1 LFFWG
6 GAGGGGGILAPT
18 PRLTMFFGRIYYP
31 CSVQPNWRRR
41 FGLAKVVGYK
51 QDMKFFLKKKGGE
64 KASSFFILLAISWI
78 KLLKYG
84 DNS

>member
-1 LFFWG
+1 
-6 GAGGGGGILAPT
+6 
-18 PRLTMFFGRIYYP
+18 
-31 CSVQPNWRRR
+31 VQPNWRRR